1 MPSARFVD
9 QLGASGTPQWVTAV
23 DWSNN
28 GGADWEPC
36 EFRSGTAECAQTQ
49 QWRWSSSI
57 TVAEAPYGRGGIN
70 PFQTRYRIRRG
81 IRHAPQEQ
89 PEMIGLGVYS
99 AISVNRTS
107 ERSDEISM
115 TGRSFEHYLIESR
128 LYRPRTIRANSAR
141 VVAEQLIREVLPA
154 AIIDWDATLDQFMI
168 LPQLVSIEDRWNTLA
183 GDREARSIMQAL
195 AARLYTD
202 GDGTWLVRPVRTL
215 QDDAQW
221 TITDGLDGVRLSAE
235 EGLTS
240 EGVYNVEVVTGTPG
254 GGSVIGPG
262 IARDTDE
269 SSLTYVG
276 RSPDEGGFG
285 ERAGPEYQSQMVT
298 SMAQA
303 NRVAQSRL
311 AAKLGLRR
319 SLSFGMLHNPLMR
332 AGDVGL
338 VKGLDDR
345 LDKVILDSVP
355 FDLSST
361 PGPMVCQTRTTQTR
375 LAGDITDLPSLDGE
389 DGGIG

>member
-1 MPSARFVD
+1 MPSQRFLD
-9 QLGASGTPQWVTAV
+9 ALGPAGAPQWVTTI
-23 DWSNN
+23 DWSND
-28 GGADWEPC
+28 GGNHWEPC
-36 EFRSGTAECAQTQ
+36 EFRRGQAECSQTQ

-57 TVAEAPYGRGGIN
+57 TVAEAPYGRNGIN

-81 IRHAPQEQ
+81 MRHAPWET
-89 PEMIGLGVYS
+89 PELVGLGVYS
-99 AISVNRTS
+99 AITVNRST
-107 ERSDEISM
+107 ETQGEIEIS
-115 TGRSFEHYLIESR
+115 GRSFEHYLIESR
-128 LYRPRTIRANSAR
+128 IYRPRTIRANSAR
-141 VVAEQLIREVLPA
+141 VVAEQLIREVLPNA
-154 AIIDWDATLDQFMI
+154 VIDWDPTLDQYML

-183 GDREARSIMQAL
+183 GDRDARSIMQAL
-195 AARLYTD
+195 AARLYTE

-215 QDDAQW
+215 QDPALW
-221 TITDGLDGVRLSAE
+221 TVTNGVDGVQLSAE

-276 RSPDEGGFG
+276 RTPDEGGFG
-285 ERAGPEYQSQMVT
+285 ERAAPEYQSQMVT
-298 SMAQA
+298 SLAQA
-303 NRVAQSRL
+303 NQVARSRL
-311 AAKLGLRR
+311 ASKLGLRR

-338 VKGLDDR
+338 VRSPDGR

-375 LAGDITDLPSLDGE
+375 LAGDVTDLPSETGE
-389 DGGIG
+389 DGDDG